1 MAQQRKTWKLYI
13 GRWCPFHEGHKYIVD
28 SMLAA
33 GHNVAIA
40 VRRSH
45 DLIPANIR
53 AKAIRHLY
61 WPLIRAGRVKVF
73 CIPDVDTVCV
83 GRGVGYA
90 LMQAPEEIQKISG
103 TAIREG
109 AQKAVPPEVQAVLDE
124 WIAPYNEEVAS

>member
-1 MAQQRKTWKLYI
+1 M
-13 GRWCPFHEGHKYIVD
+13 
-28 SMLAA
+28 
-33 GHNVAIA
+33 AIA
-40 VRRSH
+40 VRRSN

-61 WPLIRAGRVKVF
+61 RPEIRAGRVRVF

-90 LMQAPEEIQKISG
+90 IMEAPEEIKKISG

-109 AQKAVPPEVQAVLDE
+109 RQQAVPPAVQAVLDE
-124 WIAPYNEEVAS
+124 WLEHYADAVKDE